1 MNYVIPE
8 INASAWLL
16 QVLDLFDSTLQAII
30 GFPILCVFIGL
41 VLFLVILTLF
51 SLLCKTPG
59 K

>member
-8 INASAWLL
+8 INASAWLF